1 MWLIVHIQYS
11 AILDR
16 RPSLD
21 SQKFKIVLNKRVCI
35 FSFVL
40 NRERGVVLNTVG
52 ILGHFFVLNRVRAVI
67 PLDDIPVPYQE
78 IYDG

>member
-1 MWLIVHIQYS
+1 MWLIVPIQYS
-11 AILDR
+11 AILDKG
-16 RPSLD
+16 PSPD

-40 NRERGVVLNTVG
+40 NRERDVVLNTLG